1 MSINPV
7 WFLFASIQFNVSR
20 FAFNNYVYCSIA
32 GYSFCELIIE
42 YCTL

>member
-20 FAFNNYVYCSIA
+20 FAFITMCIVLSLVI
-32 GYSFCELIIE
+32 L
-42 YCTL
+42 L